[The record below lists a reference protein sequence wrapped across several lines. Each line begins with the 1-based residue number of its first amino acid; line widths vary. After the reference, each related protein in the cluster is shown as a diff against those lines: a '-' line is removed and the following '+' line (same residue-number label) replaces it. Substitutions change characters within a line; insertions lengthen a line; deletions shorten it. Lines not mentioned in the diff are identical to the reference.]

1 MWVWVTWV
9 EVWSDFFLSFFIFGG
24 LVVYIYRTFVLLFA
38 PFWLIS
44 CLCFFSAWFF
54 VVFRDVYFLALFVFC
69 VLMLWLCSSVHFCSV
84 LGVFSW
90 FFSRHVLLLLRV
102 PLNLLLFWTI
112 LFVLTDFL
120 CNSISFSGNFPFLR
134 FFQECFLFRCGD
146 RFTWILSDGFC
157 YHFSHKF
164 ICLISLSL
172 QSIVSYIPFDFT
184 SMPSPFACLSGHF
197 YCLGLLLPILGSNI
211 QLILTIARVVYS
223 NLPLSSSPPP
233 PPTWQIG

>member
-1 MWVWVTWV
+1 MWVTWV

-54 VVFRDVYFLALFVFC
+54 VVFRDVSFLDLFVFC

-84 LGVFSW
+84 LGVFSGSFLGMFYCYCGFPRIFY
-90 FFSRHVLLLLRV
+90 FFGLSF
-102 PLNLLLFWTI
+102 LFWLTF
-112 LFVLTDFL
+112 FV
-120 CNSISFSGNFPFLR
+120 IPFLSR
-134 FFQECFLFRCGD
+134 EIFRYCAYSRSVFYYVSD

-164 ICLISLSL
+164 ICLISLSNPL
-172 QSIVSYIPFDFT
+172 FHIFHLILLPCLRHLLAYLDFSIVW
-184 SMPSPFACLSGHF
+184 G
-197 YCLGLLLPILGSNI
+197 YCCQYWDRTFN
-211 QLILTIARVVYS
+211 
-223 NLPLSSSPPP
+223 
-233 PPTWQIG
+233 